1 MDWLL
6 LFLGSCISYLSLQRE
21 CSMVLPRLGYSPRN
35 ARRPNPAPREIFFI
49 QNTPLRD
56 CMEGGRGGGIWGT
69 GCLNYFIHRCSSIR
83 MIIRTHRTYKKNPWM
98 FLIPCSAYNHIKQHG
113 LLVCTCFH
121 NQRFCWGFFFFYLI
135 FFFLPVLWT
144 TNSGIV

>member
-56 CMEGGRGGGIWGT
+56 CMEGGGGFGAQDVWTILFTDVVVYGWLSGPIKH
-69 GCLNYFIHRCSSIR
+69 L
-83 MIIRTHRTYKKNPWM
+83 KKNPWM

-121 NQRFCWGFFFFYLI
+121 NQRFCWVFFCFFL
-135 FFFLPVLWT
+135 FNFFLPVLWT

>member
-56 CMEGGRGGGIWGT
+56 CMEGGGRGGFGAQDVWTILFTDVVVYGWLSGPIKHT
-69 GCLNYFIHRCSSIR
+69 KKTRECFWFPVLHTTISNNMVCWSAHVF
-83 MIIRTHRTYKKNPWM
+83 IIRD
-98 FLIPCSAYNHIKQHG
+98 FVG
-113 LLVCTCFH
+113 V
-121 NQRFCWGFFFFYLI
+121 FFFFNLI